1 MTIVWKDQ
9 LSHSYDPPSAGSPGT
24 GSPDPIFRESSTH
37 RAVMETRQVN
47 RKLAKRPI
55 IPLAIDGGAEFLYVP
70 AWLLP

>member
-1 MTIVWKDQ
+1 
-9 LSHSYDPPSAGSPGT
+9 
-24 GSPDPIFRESSTH
+24 
-37 RAVMETRQVN
+37 METRQVN